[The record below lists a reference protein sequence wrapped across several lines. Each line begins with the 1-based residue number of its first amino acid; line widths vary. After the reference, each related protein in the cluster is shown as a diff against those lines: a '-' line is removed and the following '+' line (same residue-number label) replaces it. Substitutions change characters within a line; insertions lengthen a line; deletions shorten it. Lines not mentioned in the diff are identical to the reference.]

1 MTDTLSDKTH
11 ADQTWNE
18 ASFDAPD
25 SFVKTKDS
33 KLRNLLNKKYKDIV
47 KPLPDIPRKGKASLF
62 F

>member
-1 MTDTLSDKTH
+1 MMLLT
-11 ADQTWNE
+11 
-18 ASFDAPD
+18 D